1 MAVGRWVYT
10 AQQIAAHIVVQR
22 DILDRFLRGLS
33 NFDLRVAWIGWLLRT
48 IVWAIRALVD
58 TVFSI
63 VILAERALA
72 REMELQ
78 ADLVAV
84 SLTGSEPLI
93 HALHRLG
100 AADDAL
106 DRALA
111 FTGSE
116 ANAGRRVDDLF
127 ALQTEMVARKRHIR
141 ADPTWGEVPA
151 AVGEPA
157 MFRLFKAQLASPP
170 QMWSTHP
177 PNDVRE
183 DNAKRRFVAAPI
195 DGRSASEGRCS
206 TIRRGCAARSR
217 RGCTAT
223 RPSRRRRCRWPRPW
237 RSSTARWP
245 AARSTRRTAA
255 RTSTAP

>member
-1 MAVGRWVYT
+1 VNSLNLSELKAVLAHEFGHFAQRSMAVGRWVYT

-72 REMELQ
+72 R
-78 ADLVAV
+78 D
-84 SLTGSEPLI
+84 
-93 HALHRLG
+93 G
-100 AADDAL
+100 AAGRPGRGVAHRQRTAGP
-106 DRALA
+106 RAA
-111 FTGSE
+111 PAGRRRRRARSG
-116 ANAGRRVDDLF
+116 ARVHGQRGGAGRRVADLF
-127 ALQTEMVARKRHIR
+127 ALQTEMVVRKRHIV

-151 AVGEPA
+151 VVGEPA
-157 MFRLFKAQLASPP
+157 AFRLFKAQLANPP

-183 DNAKRRFVAAPI
+183 ANAN
-195 DGRSASEGRCS
+195 GGS
-206 TIRRGCAARSR
+206 
-217 RGCTAT
+217 
-223 RPSRRRRCRWPRPW
+223 
-237 RSSTARWP
+237 
-245 AARSTRRTAA
+245 
-255 RTSTAP
+255 